1 MQESHSLNLE
11 GNTIRFD
18 VVKGIVVGDKK
29 WSETHVFS
37 TGGKGYV
44 GSQGGYVQLPT
55 INSSVSTRHEIWVKE
70 NESEREFPI
79 CLTDAEVKV
88 RAGHEVIV
96 VIADTGRHRYFAQL
110 INRASR
116 QSFPLIANFQ
126 DFVLEAA
133 KLRRV
138 GFIGTA
144 TVALIFATIIGTAA
158 DLTYQG
164 FQQSNE
170 AQNLHAEADLIQVD
184 YDKYAK
190 SSDGE
195 RASLRSAFQEQ
206 YQTRLFGISSEQ
218 LHKARMSGEYH
229 KLLEQKAQKKLGIAV
244 PWHYFSNPTDSKRP
258 KLNPVQENA
267 LYQLWYGHP
276 KEQPRTGYDEKYR
289 ENAKQIGLLVGSSL
303 GLLGL
308 FFAAYRVNRFSQ
320 RLRDAE
326 GKIQAQLKRLSGA
339 LT

>member
-1 MQESHSLNLE
+1 MQESHSLNLG

-79 CLTDAEVKV
+79 CLTDAEVKI

-96 VIADTGRHRYFAQL
+96 VIADTGQHRYFAQL

-116 QSFPLIANFQ
+116 QSFPLIGNFQ

-144 TVALIFATIIGTAA
+144 TVALLFATIIGTASNLA
-158 DLTYQG
+158 YQG
-164 FQQSNE
+164 FQQRYE
-170 AQNLHAEADLIQVD
+170 AQNLRAEADLIQVD

-190 SSDGE
+190 SSEGE
-195 RASLRSAFQEQ
+195 RASLRSAFESQ

-218 LHKARMSGEYH
+218 LKKARMSGEDH
-229 KLLEQKAQKKLGIAV
+229 KLLEQRAQEQLGIAV
-244 PWHYFSNPTDSKRP
+244 PWHYFVNPTDPKRP
-258 KLNPVQENA
+258 KLSPVQENA

-276 KEQPRTGYDEKYR
+276 IEQPKADYDKKYR
-289 ENAKQIGLLVGSSL
+289 ENANQIGLSIGSGV

-308 FFAAYRVNRFSQ
+308 LFAAYRVNRFSQ
-320 RLRDAE
+320 RLRGAE
-326 GKIQAQLKRLSGA
+326 GKIRAQLERLSRA